1 MFNGFSQEAL
11 DFLMGIRLNNSK
23 EWFEPRKEIYTSSIQ
38 TPLKELGE
46 ELFAPF
52 AETEDMMY
60 KVGRI
65 YRDANFPPYLH
76 YRDVYD
82 LLSQIESEVL
92 KQFSELL
99 DQHASLSLSD
109 DPRPLLCDLFQLI
122 RDNADLTRCLI
133 GPNGDIQ
140 FLNRLRAIFN
150 EKVITPSLREL
161 NLKDTVDYSY
171 WYAFISEG
179 FLGII
184 KLWLED
190 DAAVPPEEM
199 ADRCVSMIRAGFRAF
214 MAPEER
220 E

>member
-1 MFNGFSQEAL
+1 MTPENM
-11 DFLMGIRLNNSK
+11 DRRV
-23 EWFEPRKEIYTSSIQ
+23 RKTRTTLRACLGKLLRTKRIQ
-38 TPLKELGE
+38 DISVREL
-46 ELFAPF
+46 A
-52 AETEDMMY
+52 DMADINR
-60 KVGRI
+60 GT
-65 YRDANFPPYLH
+65 FYLH

-109 DPRPLLCDLFQLI
+109 DPRPLLYDLFQLI

-150 EKVITPSLREL
+150 EKVITPSLRAL
-161 NLKDTVDYSY
+161 NLKDTVDYTY

-184 KLWLED
+184 KLWLEN
-190 DAAVPPEEM
+190 DASVPPEEM

>member
-1 MFNGFSQEAL
+1 MTPENM
-11 DFLMGIRLNNSK
+11 DRRV
-23 EWFEPRKEIYTSSIQ
+23 RKTRTTLRACLGKLLRTKKIQ
-38 TPLKELGE
+38 DISVREL
-46 ELFAPF
+46 A
-52 AETEDMMY
+52 DMADINR
-60 KVGRI
+60 GT
-65 YRDANFPPYLH
+65 FYLH

-150 EKVITPSLREL
+150 EKVITPSLRDQEP
-161 NLKDTVDYSY
+161 
-171 WYAFISEG
+171 EG
-179 FLGII
+179 YRGLQLLVRLHQRG
-184 KLWLED
+184 
-190 DAAVPPEEM
+190 VPRHHQALARGRRRRP
-199 ADRCVSMIRAGFRAF
+199 AGGNGGQVRQHDPRRVPGVHGA
-214 MAPEER
+214 
-220 E
+220 